1 MKLICP
7 KCGKV
12 LDVNKN
18 EMMGRY
24 IVCRHCRYAFKWE
37 KNLKQQN
44 QNKDKPYPV

>member
-12 LDVNKN
+12 QDVNKD

-37 KNLKQQN
+37 KNLKRSDA
-44 QNKDKPYPV
+44 DKPHTI

>member
-12 LDVNKN
+12 QDVYKD

-37 KNLKQQN
+37 EHLKGQCGG
-44 QNKDKPYPV
+44 KPHPI